1 MKWPSQIRDWSTDEF
16 GYRSSSPFVRVQTG
30 AKHKGN
36 ESRRLSINRA
46 VQVSS
51 GSWGVSLPSRSTG
64 IPGRTGVKAAAV
76 CGTHKFHCDEQCCF
90 DPEAIAD
97 MASNLIGL
105 ERTLCKVARH
115 V

>member
-1 MKWPSQIRDWSTDEF
+1 MV
-16 GYRSSSPFVRVQTG
+16 FVLLC
-30 AKHKGN
+30 
-36 ESRRLSINRA
+36 SRHLFA
-46 VQVSS
+46 H
-51 GSWGVSLPSRSTG
+51 G
-64 IPGRTGVKAAAV
+64 AAATQLLLNLTLAV
-76 CGTHKFHCDEQCCF
+76 VLECLPELGPRLPQAVAYKNVSVPNAAVF

>member
-1 MKWPSQIRDWSTDEF
+1 MR
-16 GYRSSSPFVRVQTG
+16 YRYRQVLGVLADLAAVLESLPEL
-30 AKHKGN
+30 
-36 ESRRLSINRA
+36 ESRLPQFVAHINFTVTNSA
-46 VQVSS
+46 V
-51 GSWGVSLPSRSTG
+51 
-64 IPGRTGVKAAAV
+64 
-76 CGTHKFHCDEQCCF
+76 F

>member
-1 MKWPSQIRDWSTDEF
+1 MR
-16 GYRSSSPFVRVQTG
+16 YRYRQVLGVFLG
-30 AKHKGN
+30 AVLESLAEL
-36 ESRRLSINRA
+36 ESRLPQFVAHINFTVTNSA
-46 VQVSS
+46 V
-51 GSWGVSLPSRSTG
+51 
-64 IPGRTGVKAAAV
+64 
-76 CGTHKFHCDEQCCF
+76 F